1 MECPISSMG
10 PCEVQA
16 MRVMIGISN
25 LTFPL
30 SLRCGELRISSKSD
44 CPKSWTFS
52 MLDLVLAQS
61 ES

>member
-1 MECPISSMG
+1 MMDS
-10 PCEVQA
+10 
-16 MRVMIGISN
+16 SN

-30 SLRCGELRISSKSD
+30 SLRYGELRISSNKD
-44 CPKSWTFS
+44 CPKSWTLS